1 VASLLINVT
10 KSDEN
15 KKFLREILFILDE
28 VTDERATAEDCQKIH
43 FNPMFEDFE
52 VVKDYCYLFL
62 RNSISLEYKNS
73 LKLFAFLLPMEY
85 VFEDFIF
92 GFIEKEID
100 WIDAKAHNASK
111 YLDSDHKFGLN
122 PDLILRIRT
131 KKIIADT
138 KYKIVYKDERDP
150 KNGISQNDLYQMVAY
165 AIRFKINEIIL
176 FYPDSVRDNVL
187 NSDKLI
193 IKDEF
198 SGMDITIQV
207 HQLPVINRDMLKPEY
222 SPYGKKLSEEFE
234 NVKNDLNNRF
244 KDII

>member
-1 VASLLINVT
+1 
-10 KSDEN
+10 
-15 KKFLREILFILDE
+15 
-28 VTDERATAEDCQKIH
+28 
-43 FNPMFEDFE
+43 MFEDFE

-111 YLDSDHKFGLN
+111 YLDSAHKFGLN
-122 PDLILRIRT
+122 PDLILKIGP
-131 KKIIADT
+131 KEIIADT

-165 AIRFKINEIIL
+165 AIRFKINEIML

-193 IKDEF
+193 IKEEF
-198 SGMDITIQV
+198 SGMDITIDV
-207 HQLPVINRDMLKPEY
+207 HQLSIINRDMFLLGY
-222 SPYGKKLSEEFE
+222 SHNSIRLDEEFKE
-234 NVKNDLNNRF
+234 VKDNLIDRL
-244 KDII
+244 KEIIQ